1 MPSLDT
7 KDAVP
12 MTHRRR
18 PIFQCKTDRFLHY
31 IYLALFKSPK
41 MNEEL
46 FEQLKFVDNPLIES
60 IINDLLQ
67 QQYSIVNDFF
77 SSGEVEVLRNS
88 LLAKYEADKFK
99 KSAIGNRVNEEID
112 KTIRGDFILWMDE
125 KNANEAELL
134 FFNKIKELVDYLN
147 QTCFLGILH
156 KEFHYAV
163 YPKGTFYKRHLDTF
177 QNDDRRKLSIV
188 CYLNEEDWLPEN
200 GGELTLYTEKEALDI
215 LPLPGRVVIFESQ
228 ILEHEVK
235 VVKASER
242 MSITG
247 WLKTR

>member
-1 MPSLDT
+1 
-7 KDAVP
+7 
-12 MTHRRR
+12 MT
-18 PIFQCKTDRFLHY
+18 
-31 IYLALFKSPK
+31 
-41 MNEEL
+41 EEI
-46 FEQLKFVDNPLIES
+46 FEQLEFVENPLFET
-60 IINDLLQ
+60 IISDLINQ
-67 QQYSIVNDFF
+67 KYSVVDDFF
-77 SSGEVEVLRNS
+77 SSEEVVLLRES

-112 KTIRGDFILWMDE
+112 KTVRGDFILWMDE
-125 KNANEAELL
+125 KNANETENI
-134 FFNKIKELVDYLN
+134 FFNKINELVGYLN
-147 QTCFLGILH
+147 KTCFLGILY

-188 CYLNEEDWLPEN
+188 CYLNEDNWLVEN
-200 GGELTLYTEKEALDI
+200 GGELTIYTENNELDI

-235 VVKASER
+235 VVKESER
-242 MSITG
+242 LSITG